1 MFHISCVERVK
12 EIFEIMKENHFG
24 EPVKE
29 ERFAAVL
36 EQVLLKSQDGQLPEG
51 YRRMLSLIKGILGVV
66 LDQLAKP
73 MGSAEPDR
81 SPPAPRTQATQS
93 QKAGCLKCGA
103 ASTKAG
109 NPLLKCAKCK
119 TVKYCLTDCQKK
131 DWKKHKQVCKQM
143 QDEGKQAQEE
153 TVGDDEAA
161 RADEAKA

>member
-1 MFHISCVERVK
+1 
-12 EIFEIMKENHFG
+12 
-24 EPVKE
+24 
-29 ERFAAVL
+29 
-36 EQVLLKSQDGQLPEG
+36 
-51 YRRMLSLIKGILGVV
+51 MLSLLKGILGVV

-109 NPLLKCAKCK
+109 NSLLKCAKCK
-119 TVKYCLTDCQKK
+119 TVKYCSPDCQKK

-153 TVGDDEAA
+153 TVGYDEAA